1 MEYIKIGMLPNCTD
15 WMTSCLPKKTCNRSR
30 KEVAMSKAR
39 NELAKETNII
49 TIVQRQ
55 RFNDMAIRYLLT
67 TSKRSEFIIQSKH
80 LPIDP
85 DSGTDYAAN
94 QLFNAVKEQRR

>member
-1 MEYIKIGMLPNCTD
+1 MENIKIGMLPNCMD
-15 WMTSCLPKKTCNRSR
+15 WITHCLPDKTCKRSR
-30 KEVAMSKAR
+30 KEVGMSKAR

-49 TIVQRQ
+49 SIIQRQ

-67 TSKRSEFIIQSKH
+67 SSKRSEFIMKSKQ

-94 QLFNAVKEQRR
+94 QLFNAVKE